1 MDVFLVRL
9 LLSFV
14 TGGAWVM
21 ATTVAAEK
29 LGTRLGGLLS
39 GLPTT
44 ALVSI
49 MFIGW
54 SQSVEAAAQAAV
66 MVPAT
71 MGLNTVFLLV
81 YALLSGRGMVVA
93 VFSALL
99 VWTFSAVAL
108 AALRLA
114 DIASSTLLFV
124 ALASSSII
132 LFERWVRVETK
143 KVGSLKLGAGQ
154 LLARGVFAGIIIA
167 SAVYLT
173 RVAGPWL
180 GGLFSAFPGTY
191 LSIIA
196 IFGRQYGSLIGR
208 AMVRSMVVASTAI
221 SVFGIVTHLSLIAL
235 GLGPGIALGYACSL
249 VMVILLMATVGR
261 PKP

>member
-1 MDVFLVRL
+1 
-9 LLSFV
+9 
-14 TGGAWVM
+14 M

-29 LGTRLGGLLS
+29 LGTRVGGLLS

-54 SQSVEAAAQAAV
+54 SQNVEAAAQAAV

-81 YALLSGRGMVVA
+81 YALLSSRGMVVA

-99 VWTFSAVAL
+99 IWTFSAMAL

-124 ALASSSII
+124 ALASSSFI
-132 LFERWVRVETK
+132 LFDRCVRVGTENAP
-143 KVGSLKLGAGQ
+143 SLKLDVGQ
-154 LLARGVFAGIIIA
+154 LLGRGVFAGIIIA

-180 GGLFSAFPGTY
+180 GGLFSAFPATY
-191 LSIIA
+191 LSIIV
-196 IFGRQYGSLIGR
+196 IFGRQHGLLIGR

-221 SVFGIVTHLSLIAL
+221 SVFGVVTHLSLTAL

-249 VMVILLMATVGR
+249 VVVILLMATVGR
-261 PKP
+261 PPH

>member
-1 MDVFLVRL
+1 MDAFLVRL

-29 LGTRLGGLLS
+29 LGPGLGGLLS

-49 MFIGW
+49 IFIGW
-54 SQSVEAAAQAAV
+54 SQNVEAAAQAAV

-81 YALLSGRGMVVA
+81 YAALSSKGMVIA

-99 VWTFSAVAL
+99 VWVLSAMVL
-108 AALRLA
+108 AALRLS
-114 DIASSTLLFV
+114 DIFSSTLLFV
-124 ALASSSII
+124 TLASSSII
-132 LFERWVRVETK
+132 LFERWVRVGTQ
-143 KVGSLKLGAGQ
+143 KVPSLNLGAGQ
-154 LLARGVFAGIIIA
+154 LLGRGIFAGIIIA

-180 GGLFSAFPGTY
+180 GGLFSAFPATY
-191 LSIIA
+191 LSIIV
-196 IFGRQYGSLIGR
+196 IFGRQHGSLIGG

-221 SVFGIVTHLSLIAL
+221 SVFGVVTHLGLAAL

-249 VMVILLMATVGR
+249 VVVIFLMVSMGR
-261 PKP
+261 PRR